1 MYCFGKRNLKK
12 PVWIKPSVCTTRST
26 PLVCEVMLFCDFGG
40 LILQV
45 QMKWPM
51 HIMPNMWVEELIWA
65 VPIDSGCFPHL
76 YLEQSYKKQMDEC
89 ANLQE
94 VRFGFTTTVWTS
106 AVNNPKSKHTLWLCA
121 LLHEIKKL
129 FDSVLSI
136 WVVVDFV
143 FCSTPSS
150 SGICLCKTGVYGPKC
165 DECYPGFF
173 RFSSTGCQ
181 PCQCHNHTNYCHP
194 QSGESA
200 EDTEMLG
207 VAWTILL
214 I

>member
-1 MYCFGKRNLKK
+1 
-12 PVWIKPSVCTTRST
+12 
-26 PLVCEVMLFCDFGG
+26 MLFCDFGG

-121 LLHEIKKL
+121 LLHEIKCFLTQYLTKYL
-129 FDSVLSI
+129 
-136 WVVVDFV
+136 
-143 FCSTPSS
+143 SS
-150 SGICLCKTGVYGPKC
+150 SWFCLLFYPFQLRNMSVQDGSVWTKVWWMLPGVLPLQQHRLPALPVSQPHQLLPSTVWWVCWGHRNVGGSLNYFAYLEFKTIV
-165 DECYPGFF
+165 
-173 RFSSTGCQ
+173 
-181 PCQCHNHTNYCHP
+181 CHALVNLL
-194 QSGESA
+194 S
-200 EDTEMLG
+200 
-207 VAWTILL
+207 TILSKYMTFSKT
-214 I
+214 